1 MRHHIALARN
11 LLLATAVSAWNLA
24 AEPTQAYSH
33 GDPTPVEQY
42 MLELINRARMNPT
55 AEGVFLDTLD
65 TAYSRSTRADKPE
78 FFTTIRQE
86 FASYPVAQPLAF
98 HPSLTQAARNH
109 AADMVSRNYFA
120 HVTPEGL
127 APWDRTKAAGY
138 PSQLVGE
145 NIDGLGMTTAADAL
159 RSHYNLM
166 VDAYNLSHATH
177 PLGHRLNVLD
187 TDFSEIGIGSAG
199 NAVSG
204 KVVQNFGDNG
214 QIFLLGVVF
223 KDVNGNTVLPI
234 WVGVYEANAIA
245 LEIEKVATPR
255 PMTHDLI
262 KNLLMGLNTSVKKVV
277 VSDLREETYFALIW
291 MEQDGETI
299 SVDSRPSDALALALR
314 LDCPIYV
321 EEQVLKTSKVTT
333 TTAEKVTNEEL
344 KKWLEGLNDED
355 LGRYK
360 M

>member
-1 MRHHIALARN
+1 MEVEMKIRGLMM
-11 LLLATAVSAWNLA
+11 
-24 AEPTQAYSH
+24 
-33 GDPTPVEQY
+33 DP
-42 MLELINRARMNPT
+42 
-55 AEGVFLDTLD
+55 
-65 TAYSRSTRADKPE
+65 
-78 FFTTIRQE
+78 
-86 FASYPVAQPLAF
+86 
-98 HPSLTQAARNH
+98 
-109 AADMVSRNYFA
+109 
-120 HVTPEGL
+120 VTNMPIVIL
-127 APWDRTKAAGY
+127 
-138 PSQLVGE
+138 
-145 NIDGLGMTTAADAL
+145 
-159 RSHYNLM
+159 
-166 VDAYNLSHATH
+166 
-177 PLGHRLNVLD
+177 
-187 TDFSEIGIGSAG
+187 
-199 NAVSG
+199 
-204 KVVQNFGDNG
+204 
-214 QIFLLGVVF
+214 

-245 LEIEKVATPR
+245 LEIEKVSTPR

-262 KNLLMGLNTSVKKVV
+262 KNLLMGLNTAVKKVV